1 MLWKQCRLPGIHG
14 AVRSEDSEEVHGR
27 ANALLRA
34 VLMESGRLQISSEE
48 DEATQILTTGG
59 KAAGPLIGGNSEMI
73 ATAAG
78 WALPDLTGAILLL
91 EGINMRLG
99 QLDRLLTMLR
109 KAGHLNGVAGVAI
122 GQFSD
127 CASGTIGV
135 LRDQLGRSASRCSA
149 VSRLAMAERRSSSRS
164 DWRRGSTRIAVY
176 WRWIIE
182 LRRLSSRRQ
191 LACNEPMLHR

>member
-59 KAAGPLIGGNSEMI
+59 KAAGPPIGGNIEMI

-109 KAGHLNGVAGVAI
+109 KAGHLNASPGSPSDNSPIAPAVPLACCAISWGARHPVA
-122 GQFSD
+122 
-127 CASGTIGV
+127 
-135 LRDQLGRSASRCSA
+135 
-149 VSRLAMAERRSSSRS
+149 RRSRA
-164 DWRRGSTRIAVY
+164 WPWRNAAHRPGRIGGAARRGSRCTGDG
-176 WRWIIE
+176 
-182 LRRLSSRRQ
+182 LLS
-191 LACNEPMLHR
+191 CDD